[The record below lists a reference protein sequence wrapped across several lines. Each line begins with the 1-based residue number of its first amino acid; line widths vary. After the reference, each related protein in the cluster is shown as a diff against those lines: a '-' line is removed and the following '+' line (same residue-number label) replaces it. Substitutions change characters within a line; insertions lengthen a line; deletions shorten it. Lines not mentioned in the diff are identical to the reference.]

1 MSLGVHRLLH
11 LVRMCFFLW
20 PSPSKK
26 ILDLRVCPKTARGT
40 YNKKRS
46 INIEKLLKTNLISI
60 NRPPTENILPFQTL
74 NRFFGTFFYLSPPS
88 ALGPFE
94 FIEFLRNQILKI
106 DGPLNGAVFLWFL
119 ETRNSIF

>member
-1 MSLGVHRLLH
+1 VFLFVALAVQKNSGPESL
-11 LVRMCFFLW
+11 
-20 PSPSKK
+20 SKDCSR
-26 ILDLRVCPKTARGT
+26 DLQQ
-40 YNKKRS
+40 KRS

-74 NRFFGTFFYLSPPS
+74 NRFFGTFFYLSLPS

-106 DGPLNGAVFLWFL
+106 DGPLNGAAFLWFL